1 MQDKSKK
8 AYSTPK
14 LVTHGNVE
22 TLTQTKGHKP
32 PKGGGHHG
40 GNHGGGSHVFH
51 K

>member
-1 MQDKSKK
+1 MHDKSKK

-22 TLTQTKGHKP
+22 TLTQTKWHKP
-32 PKGGGHHG
+32 PKGGGGHG
-40 GNHGGGSHVFH
+40 GGGGSHVFH